1 VANRPHILI
10 LGDVGRTGPEWLS
23 RLGLDGDV
31 MRADSWAAALDVLQ
45 RQSCAADP
53 VAGAPGLGAL
63 AANPADG
70 PLFAELANLVQGQEI
85 LAAAPDGVAVVDF
98 DLRIRWANPAFE
110 AWCGSPARGRGFYE
124 ALGSPEIV
132 GPDYCPFQTALAY
145 LPPSATPSPHDTAA
159 HQPDAPARGSLIA
172 SARLQ
177 GRGGRWIDLHVTPI
191 RPHGAGPLLLVV
203 GRDVTPL
210 VVQQQKLDA
219 VHKAGRELAA
229 LAPEQL
235 AEMSV
240 AERVELL
247 KDNIRRFTRDFL
259 KYEVIEIRLLD
270 PQTGRLEPLV
280 QEGMTPLASHRE
292 LVPGTEG
299 QGVTGYV
306 AATGKSY
313 LCPDTAAD
321 PLYIQG
327 APGAHSSLT
336 VPLIFQDRVIGTFNV
351 ESPRPNAFGED
362 DLQFAEMF
370 SHEIA
375 FALKTL
381 ELLSVEKSTT
391 VSQSVEAVSRE
402 VALPVDDILA
412 AATSMLERYIGHDPE
427 MANKLRKILVG
438 ARSIKQC
445 IQKVGEDIA
454 PAAGVRVAGGTP
466 ASKPPPLKGVRVL
479 VADNDDRVRR
489 SAHGLLGRWGCV
501 VETAR
506 DGQEAVTMARLS
518 TYDVVLADIRLPDM
532 DGYEAYV
539 QLREAQP
546 QARVILMTGYGY
558 DSKHVLVRARQNG
571 LRCVLYKPFRVDQLL
586 DALTKPALGQAP
598 GEGPPPAAE
607 AVPDGV
613 GSGSRKTPETQT
625 LPVPRPAQ
633 P

>member
-1 VANRPHILI
+1 MAERPRILV
-10 LGDVGRTGPEWLS
+10 LGDAGRTGPDWLR
-23 RLGLDGDV
+23 RLGLDAEEV
-31 MRADSWAAALDVLQ
+31 RADSWTAALDTLR
-45 RQSCAADP
+45 RQACDA
-53 VAGAPGLGAL
+53 V

-70 PLFAELANLVQGQEI
+70 PLFAALAALVQGQEI

-110 AWCGSPARGRGFYE
+110 AWCGGPAQGRGFYE
-124 ALGSPEIV
+124 ALGSPEVI
-132 GPDYCPFQTALAY
+132 GPDYCPFHTALAC
-145 LPPSATPSPHDTAA
+145 LPPPGVPSF
-159 HQPDAPARGSLIA
+159 PDSVPANV

-177 GRGGRWIDLHVTPI
+177 CRGGRWIDLHVTPI
-191 RPHGAGPLLLVV
+191 RPADLSGLTAAARRPGPLLIVI
-203 GRDVTPL
+203 GRDVTAL
-210 VVQQQKLDA
+210 VLQQQKLDA

-247 KDNIRRFTRDFL
+247 KDNIRRFTRDL
-259 KYEVIEIRLLD
+259 LHYEVIEIRLLD
-270 PQTGRLEPLV
+270 AQTGRLDPLV
-280 QEGMTPLASHRE
+280 QVGMTPLATQRE
-292 LVPGTEG
+292 LVAGTEG

-306 AATGKSY
+306 AATGKGY

-321 PLYIQG
+321 PRYIQG

-336 VPLIFQDRVIGTFNV
+336 VPLIFRDRVIGTFNV
-351 ESPRPNAFGED
+351 ESPRPNAFGEE

-375 FALKTL
+375 AALKTL

-427 MANKLRKILVG
+427 MANKLRRILVG
-438 ARSIKQC
+438 ARAIKQC

-454 PAAGVRVAGGTP
+454 PAGTP
-466 ASKPPPLKGVRVL
+466 QGARTAAPAPLKGVRVL

-506 DGQEAVTMARLS
+506 DAREAVTMARLS
-518 TYDVVLADIRLPDM
+518 TYDAILADIRLPDM

-571 LRCVLYKPFRVDQLL
+571 LRWVLYKPFRVDQLL
-586 DALTKPALGQAP
+586 DALTKPPLGTAP
-598 GEGPPPAAE
+598 GEGTTPAPNP
-607 AVPDGV
+607 VSDGDN
-613 GSGSRKTPETQT
+613 SRVEKAPMTQT
-625 LPVPRPAQ
+625 VPPLPRPAE